1 LQHFTPEQLDTAYYL
16 SVQGVIE
23 IYQVNANGTETVLST
38 ITKENYK
45 NYLPHGFEPLRKDI
59 ETRFVFVELNPP
71 APDFSLTTNQA
82 VYQGDPGQVIDAWVT
97 IHNTGNI
104 AESTDIGSNWQG
116 EGNNWATTQFS
127 YSKESIGAIPAKSS
141 RTPVRIPIT
150 IPDSAQTIWFK
161 ANIDGNTPTSEINQ
175 VNNFASA
182 IVRPKPK
189 NADVGVTI
197 TVSDTKPQEWRYVTA
212 TAKVTNY
219 GPETA
224 DIYFEIGENNGS
236 NQTISWADEYNITL
250 APGQSKY
257 YSYDSESNEGGAVL
271 YMAAKATVTNT
282 TDPKLSNNFART
294 PKIVWQKYTPPES
307 EPSELKS
314 SLIH

>member
-1 LQHFTPEQLDTAYYL
+1 L
-16 SVQGVIE
+16 
-23 IYQVNANGTETVLST
+23 
-38 ITKENYK
+38 
-45 NYLPHGFEPLRKDI
+45 
-59 ETRFVFVELNPP
+59 
-71 APDFSLTTNQA
+71 
-82 VYQGDPGQVIDAWVT
+82 
-97 IHNTGNI
+97 
-104 AESTDIGSNWQG
+104 
-116 EGNNWATTQFS
+116 
-127 YSKESIGAIPAKSS
+127 
-141 RTPVRIPIT
+141 
-150 IPDSAQTIWFK
+150 
-161 ANIDGNTPTSEINQ
+161 
-175 VNNFASA
+175 ASA

-189 NADVGVTI
+189 NADVEVTI
-197 TVSDTKPQEWRYVTA
+197 TVSDTKPREWRYVTA

-224 DIYFEIGENNGS
+224 NVYFEMGENNGS

-294 PKIVWQKYTPPES
+294 PKIVWQKYTPPVS
-307 EPSELKS
+307 EPSHLES